1 MLYPDVV
8 TRGEFDN
15 SYETIR
21 EIWRKCDEHTLK
33 LTSIHYNTNLNLG
46 SSGKIYT
53 SGGFTT
59 FRTNSVFQWS
69 VLFFVCCLICLFL

>member
-33 LTSIHYNTNLNLG
+33 LTSIHYNSNLNLG
-46 SSGKIYT
+46 SSGINGVYC
-53 SGGFTT
+53 
-59 FRTNSVFQWS
+59 
-69 VLFFVCCLICLFL
+69 FFVCCLICLFL